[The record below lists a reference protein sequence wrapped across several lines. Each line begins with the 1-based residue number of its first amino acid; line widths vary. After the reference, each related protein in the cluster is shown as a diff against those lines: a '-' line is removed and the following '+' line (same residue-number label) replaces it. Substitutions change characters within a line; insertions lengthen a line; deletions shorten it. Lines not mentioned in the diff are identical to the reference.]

1 MNTLNEILDYCK
13 EEKPVGALLLTG
25 EWGCGKTYLID
36 NELRNPN
43 PDSPL
48 IVLRISLFG
57 VSSVIELNKI
67 IKRTWFKENLIRHNI
82 KPNFFKKLNYL
93 KNRVLEIPFFPDYVN
108 KLLEIDF
115 IDFLDEIPVIDGKK
129 VVLIF
134 DDLERTKLNIVDV
147 LGCIN
152 DFCENKGFHTIIV
165 ANEEKITQHISNEDN
180 INNEEIDKNK
190 INYKEIKE
198 KIIQRT
204 IKFQPNYEK
213 IITSILE
220 QMKFSDEKYSEFLK
234 EHVDDIVMAFSPNNE
249 KCFHNI
255 RSLKCALQDFG
266 RLYYK
271 FKESEI
277 KDINLWLTNFIIL
290 VMCYKADILIDDNN
304 YDINFKK
311 YYPQFNEKYILKS
324 TLQWVLHGVWD
335 EKAFSLEIETII
347 QQQKAKTPLEKLK
360 VYQFVTLDEETI
372 DNGYSDYIHEAY
384 GGMLTLNQYVNFI
397 LNAYYAG
404 LCEYDININWSKVKE
419 GIKKRIK
426 YIKDNSISDTPISLV
441 IGENKLEKLNINEKN
456 AYHLIQNFSDN
467 NEFEY
472 YLNRKK
478 YCDYLK
484 EYQCAAFALIKD
496 KKYDVFNKEMAN
508 ATFESFKDSD
518 YSDRNYF
525 ATQFIYT
532 WEDIIDDSYFD
543 KKNSTVGFET
553 LLNLL
558 SDLEAQIDSDNKFV
572 YKYQLI
578 IFKEN
583 VKNILTELAKDN
595 NDEITSD
602 LKGLK

>member
-1 MNTLNEILDYCK
+1 MNTLDEILDYCK

-36 NELRNPN
+36 NELRNQN

-57 VSSVIELNKI
+57 VSSVIELNEI
-67 IKRTWFKENLIRHNI
+67 VKRTWFKEILTRCNI
-82 KPNFFKKLNYL
+82 KPKFYKKFEFFKNK
-93 KNRVLEIPFFPDYVN
+93 VLDIPFFPDYVY

-115 IDFLDEIPVIDGKK
+115 IGFLDEIPAIKGKK

-204 IKFQPNYEK
+204 IKFQPNYE
-213 IITSILE
+213 IIIKSILE
-220 QMKFSDEKYSEFLK
+220 QMKFSDKKYSEFLK

-255 RSLKCALQDFG
+255 RSLKCALQDFY
-266 RLYYK
+266 RLYSVFEK
-271 FKESEI
+271 RNLKN
-277 KDINLWLTNFIIL
+277 INLWLTNFIIF
-290 VMCYKADILIDDNN
+290 VMCYKADILNDKDN
-304 YDINFKK
+304 YDIKIKK
-311 YYPQFNEKYILKS
+311 YYHQFNEYYILKS
-324 TLQWVLHGVWD
+324 TLQWVLNGEWD

-384 GGMLTLNQYVNFI
+384 DGMLTLNQYVNFI
-397 LNAYYAG
+397 LNSYYAG
-404 LCEYDININWSKVKE
+404 LCEYDININWSKIEE

-441 IGENKLEKLNINEKN
+441 IGEDKLEKLTTNEKN
-456 AYHLIQNFSDN
+456 AYHIIQNFSDN

-484 EYQCAAFALIKD
+484 EYQCAAFKLIKD

-543 KKNSTVGFET
+543 GKDSIEGFET

-558 SDLEAQIDSDNKFV
+558 SDLEAQLDSDNKFV
-572 YKYQLI
+572 YKYQI
-578 IFKEN
+578 AIFKEN
-583 VKNILTELAKDN
+583 VKNLLTEFVKEN
-595 NDEITSD
+595 IDETTSD